1 MLADP
6 AVLTPDPSEVD
17 ERGLPRTAR
26 RGTTLPAPLA
36 RRAAGLAP
44 APDAVGAFLDYAAFV
59 LEQEAE
65 YCQQ

>member
-6 AVLTPDPSEVD
+6 AVLTHDPSETD
-17 ERGLPRTAR
+17 ERGLLRTAR
-26 RGTTLPAPLA
+26 RSTTLPAPLA

-44 APDAVGAFLDYAAFV
+44 LPDAAWALLDYAAFV